1 MRFRILGPL
10 SVEVAGAPLRIR
22 SARVSTLLATLLLE
36 ANRTV
41 PTDRLIE
48 AVWGWHAPPTVRSQ
62 LTIVVSQLRRLLAR
76 DGSQRPVV
84 LTETAGYRLAVTT
97 DELDALLFERY
108 VAEAERAASTGRPD
122 EAVARLRSA
131 LDLWRGS
138 ALAGVPGQLVGTAA
152 TLLAERRAAIQARCV
167 ELELALGRHA
177 DLVTELV
184 GLVAADPFN
193 ERFRENLVL
202 ALYRCGRVTEALT
215 GLQDFRRRLA
225 DEVGIEP
232 GPRLTELQHRILNRD
247 PALDLPASG
256 PEPPHRVPATATGS
270 TGSTGREPAPTSTG
284 APPGAPARAVPT
296 PTRYPVPVCAGAEAA
311 PGDAGPGS
319 EGVSAAPGAS
329 LATAVDS
336 GGTDANRPGRRPGGP
351 PARRRVAGRPGRR
364 PGGPPVRR
372 PGGQPGG
379 PARRRPSGRD
389 GTTGQPTGRT
399 GDIPWQLPPAVA
411 DFVGREA
418 ELTRI
423 RRVLDDGTGRTGP
436 AVVVVSGLPG
446 VGKTALAIRAG
457 WDVGPGH
464 PDGCLYAEL
473 VDGQGGPVDPYDVLG
488 GFLRALGV
496 PGEAVPDG
504 RTERRDLYRSVVA
517 RRRILVLLDGAADE
531 AQVRPLLPTGSASAA
546 LVTARRPLAGLDGA
560 HRVTLDVLPV
570 EPAVRLLTGMLPER
584 VAGDLPAVHRMVQLC
599 DRLPL
604 AIRVTGNRL
613 AVRADRS
620 LAQAVERLADSTR
633 RLDRLADG
641 DRNVRRGLAGAY
653 QRLAT
658 QPATLLRRLGA
669 LPVPEFP
676 GWLAV
681 PLLDADQSSAEQA
694 LAALTDAG
702 LVRPVPDRRT
712 GLPRYRMPELV
723 RLYAAER
730 VGVDDPAPTRATA
743 HRRAYWWLLDLALR
757 ADRQVPDQVFPAGA
771 IGQPPGFGP
780 AEELLR
786 AVDADPLGW
795 LGAERHLL
803 VGAAGQAAG
812 LGDTEL
818 AWRLAVAP
826 TNFLHQRG
834 LTELWQRAVEHGR
847 AALRD
852 RRGVDRGQALLSLGN
867 ALLLLSRAESA
878 AAWTAARAA
887 RRLFDQ
893 LGDPDRAAACAAVQ
907 WLAGQ
912 RPGPAAM
919 PVGAEPVGANPV
931 GAGVR
936 RGVDEP
942 APLRRTGTLRGVIR
956 RIGVAPGPPRSSVR
970 PTSPSRRHAGRPVAL
985 RRRAGEQQP
994 SARRRSQPAS
1004 QAEYGSGEASRP
1016 GGARDLPQR
1025 LGGPARCTAGGDP
1038 AGRGG
1043 RRSGWTGRLG
1053 AERDHLVQPDPGGR
1067 LRP

>member
-48 AVWGWHAPPTVRSQ
+48 AVWGWHAPPTARSQ

-76 DGSQRPVV
+76 AGAQRPMV
-84 LTETAGYRLAVTT
+84 LTESAGYRLAVTT

-108 VAEAERAASTGRPD
+108 VAEAERAASTGRPA

-152 TLLAERRAAIQARCV
+152 TLLTERRAAIRARCI

-184 GLVAADPFN
+184 GLVATDPFN

-247 PALDLPASG
+247 PALDLP
-256 PEPPHRVPATATGS
+256 PE
-270 TGSTGREPAPTSTG
+270 APL
-284 APPGAPARAVPT
+284 
-296 PTRYPVPVCAGAEAA
+296 AG
-311 PGDAGPGS
+311 
-319 EGVSAAPGAS
+319 PGAS
-329 LATAVDS
+329 LAGPEAPLAGPGASLAAAVDS

-351 PARRRVAGRPGRR
+351 PARRRVAGRPARR
-364 PGGPPVRR
+364 PGGLPGRR

-389 GTTGQPTGRT
+389 GTTGRT
-399 GDIPWQLPPAVA
+399 GDVPWQLPPAVA
-411 DFVGREA
+411 DFVGRDA

-423 RRVLDDGTGRTGP
+423 RRALGDGTGRTGP

-473 VDGQGGPVDPYDVLG
+473 VDGGQGVPVDPHEVLG

-496 PGEAVPDG
+496 PGTAVPDG
-504 RTERRDLYRSVVA
+504 RTERRDLYRSLVA

-531 AQVRPLLPTGSASAA
+531 AQVRPLLPTGPASAA

-570 EPAVRLLTGMLPER
+570 EPAVRLLTGMLPDR

-613 AVRADRS
+613 AVGADRS
-620 LAQAVERLADSTR
+620 LPQAVDRLTDGTR
-633 RLDRLADG
+633 RLDRLVDG
-641 DRNVRRGLAGAY
+641 DRDVRRGLAGAY
-653 QRLAT
+653 QRLAA

-669 LPVPEFP
+669 LPVAEFP

-681 PLLDADQSSAEQA
+681 PLLDTDESSAEQA

-702 LVRPVPDRRT
+702 LVWPVPDRRT

-730 VGVDDPAPTRATA
+730 VGVDDPPPTRATA
-743 HRRAYWWLLDLALR
+743 HRRAYWWVLDLALR
-757 ADRQVPDQVFPAGA
+757 ADRQVPEQVFPAGA
-771 IGQPPGFGP
+771 IGLPRGFGP
-780 AEELLR
+780 GERLLR

-803 VGAAGQAAG
+803 VGAAEQAAG

-834 LTELWQRAVEHGR
+834 LTELWQRAVAHGR

-852 RRGVDRGQALLSLGN
+852 RGGVDRGRALLSLGN
-867 ALLLLSRAESA
+867 ALLLLSRAESG

-887 RRLFDQ
+887 RRLFDE

-912 RPGPAAM
+912 RPAPAAS
-919 PVGAEPVGANPV
+919 PVGVGA
-931 GAGVR
+931 R
-936 RGVDEP
+936 RGTDEP

-956 RIGVAPGPPRSSVR
+956 RIGVAPRATPILCPADQPEPVARRPVGGAPAPRRGSAQRPPDVVAVIPGQVR
-970 PTSPSRRHAGRPVAL
+970 PP
-985 RRRAGEQQP
+985 
-994 SARRRSQPAS
+994 
-1004 QAEYGSGEASRP
+1004 
-1016 GGARDLPQR
+1016 
-1025 LGGPARCTAGGDP
+1025 DP
-1038 AGRGG
+1038 ALAG
-1043 RRSGWTGRLG
+1043 S
-1053 AERDHLVQPDPGGR
+1053 E
-1067 LRP
+1067 

>member
-48 AVWGWHAPPTVRSQ
+48 AVWGWHAPPTARSQ

-76 DGSQRPVV
+76 DGAQRPVV
-84 LTETAGYRLAVTT
+84 HTETAGYRLAVTT

-152 TLLAERRAAIQARCV
+152 TLLTERRAAIRARRI

-184 GLVAADPFN
+184 GVVAADPFN

-202 ALYRCGRVTEALT
+202 ALYRCGRVTDALT
-215 GLQDFRRRLA
+215 ALQDFRRRLA

-247 PALDLPASG
+247 PALDLPTTAPG
-256 PEPPHRVPATATGS
+256 PRHRVPTTVPGS
-270 TGSTGREPAPTSTG
+270 AGREPAPMSTG
-284 APPGAPARAVPT
+284 TAPGMPTAAVPASI
-296 PTRYPVPVCAGAEAA
+296 RYPAPVSGPVCACAETT
-311 PGDAGPGS
+311 PGDVGAGF
-319 EGVSAAPGAS
+319 EGVSAVPGAS
-329 LATAVDS
+329 LVTAVDS
-336 GGTDANRPGRRPGGP
+336 GCTNANRPGRRPGGP

-364 PGGPPVRR
+364 RGGLPGRR

-379 PARRRPSGRD
+379 PDRRRPSGRD
-389 GTTGQPTGRT
+389 GTAGRT
-399 GDIPWQLPPAVA
+399 GDAPWQLPPAVA

-423 RRVLDDGTGRTGP
+423 RRALDDATERTGP

-446 VGKTALAIRAG
+446 VGKTALAVRAG
-457 WDVGPGH
+457 WDAGPAH

-473 VDGQGGPVDPYDVLG
+473 VDGQGVPVDPYQVLG

-504 RTERRDLYRSVVA
+504 RTERRDLYRSMVA

-531 AQVRPLLPTGSASAA
+531 AQVRPLLPTGPASAA
-546 LVTARRPLAGLDGA
+546 LVTGRRPLTGLEGA

-584 VAGDLPAVHRMVQLC
+584 AVGDLPAVHRTVQLC

-604 AIRVTGNRL
+604 AIRVTGSRL

-620 LAQAVERLADSTR
+620 LAQAVDRLADSTR
-633 RLDRLADG
+633 RLDRLAEG
-641 DRNVRRGLAGAY
+641 DRDVRRGLAEAY
-653 QRLAT
+653 QLLGT
-658 QPATLLRRLGA
+658 EPATLLRRLGA
-669 LPVPEFP
+669 LPVAEFP

-681 PLLDADQSSAEQA
+681 PLLDTDESSAEQA

-730 VGVDDPAPTRATA
+730 VGVDDPPPTRATA

-887 RRLFDQ
+887 RRLFDE
-893 LGDPDRAAACAAVQ
+893 LDDPDRAAACAAVQ

-912 RPGPAAM
+912 HPGQWLAGQHPGPAAK
-919 PVGAEPVGANPV
+919 PVGAKPVGAKPV
-931 GAGVR
+931 GAKPVGAKPVGVGVR
-936 RGVDEP
+936 CGVDEP
-942 APLRRTGTLRGVIR
+942 ASLRRTGTLRGVIR
-956 RIGVAPGPPRSSVR
+956 RIGIAPRATPILCSADQPEPPARRPAIAAPAPGL
-970 PTSPSRRHAGRPVAL
+970 G
-985 RRRAGEQQP
+985 Q
-994 SARRRSQPAS
+994 ARRPPDVVRA
-1004 QAEYGSGEASRP
+1004 
-1016 GGARDLPQR
+1016 D
-1025 LGGPARCTAGGDP
+1025 T
-1038 AGRGG
+1038 
-1043 RRSGWTGRLG
+1043 TG
-1053 AERDHLVQPDPGGR
+1053 
-1067 LRP
+1067 